1 MANLKVSPVAAG
13 APEAEAVAEEEDD
26 DEEEEKE
33 EEEEEEEEA
42 EEGAD
47 EEGKGSGSTSAGCRG
62 LLFCLLLLPSGRPRC
77 SPRPARQRRNSEP
90 RSFASSSS
98 PLVLVKSAVQCP
110 PHAWAH
116 VLPSHLQCLSL

>member
-1 MANLKVSPVAAG
+1 MANLKVSPGAAG
-13 APEAEAVAEEEDD
+13 APEAEAVEEEEDD
-26 DEEEEKE
+26 DEEEEK

-62 LLFCLLLLPSGRPRC
+62 FLLCLSFPLRPRC
-77 SPRPARQRRNSEP
+77 SPRQARQRRNSEP

-110 PHAWAH
+110 PHSWAH